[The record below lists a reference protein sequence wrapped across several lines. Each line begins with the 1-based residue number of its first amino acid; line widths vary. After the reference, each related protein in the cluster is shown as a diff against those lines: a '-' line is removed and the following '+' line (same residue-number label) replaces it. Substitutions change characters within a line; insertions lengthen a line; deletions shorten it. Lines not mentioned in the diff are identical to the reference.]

1 LFIIIFLIK
10 IVIFILFFFLTHY
23 CKIGSTPGERMKI
36 NGVLLFE
43 SSNELARSNGG
54 GSTNLCPNFDLTNS

>member
-1 LFIIIFLIK
+1 
-10 IVIFILFFFLTHY
+10 
-23 CKIGSTPGERMKI
+23 MKI